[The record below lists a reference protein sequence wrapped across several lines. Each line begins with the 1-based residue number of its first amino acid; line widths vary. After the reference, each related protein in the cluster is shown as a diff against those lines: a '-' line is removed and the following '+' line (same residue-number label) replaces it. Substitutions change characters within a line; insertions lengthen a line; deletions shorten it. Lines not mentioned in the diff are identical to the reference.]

1 MTSGEKRAPSGPMGR
16 RWSKLRR
23 GCAGL
28 LLGSLL
34 GGCAGVV
41 QYTDELPDPQTGRSQ
56 LVTTPATLGGIV
68 GFVVG
73 VPASVAALPIT
84 YSVHRVEQ
92 ARAPLRADLL
102 STLLF
107 PSFVF
112 WRAGTLLL
120 GAPFDALEFLSWRL
134 WTDDLEPT
142 DADREAFERELDRDE
157 LPSYPVEPVYPPPSG
172 DDADWELPPRSRL
185 LG

>member
-1 MTSGEKRAPSGPMGR
+1 MSGGASFRRVVGRAARRALRPLGPVLVFAVA
-16 RWSKLRR
+16 S
-23 GCAGL
+23 
-28 LLGSLL
+28 S
-34 GGCAGVV
+34 GCAGVV

-73 VPASVAALPIT
+73 VPASVVALPVT
-84 YSVHRVEQ
+84 YTVHRVEL

-112 WRAGTLLL
+112 WRAGTLIL
-120 GAPFDALEFLSWRL
+120 GAPFDAVEFLAWRA
-134 WTDDLEPT
+134 WTGPSGPA
-142 DADREAFERELDRDE
+142 DADREAIEREFDRDE
-157 LPSYPVEPVYPPPSG
+157 LPSYPVEPIYPASDG
-172 DDADWELPPRSRL
+172 AGWSLPPRRPL
-185 LG
+185 IR

>member
-1 MTSGEKRAPSGPMGR
+1 MQFGSGFTAV
-16 RWSKLRR
+16 R
-23 GCAGL
+23 GGCVAL
-28 LLGSLL
+28 LLAILC

-56 LVTTPATLGGIV
+56 FVTTPATLGGIV

-84 YSVHRVEQ
+84 FSVHRVEQ

-107 PSFVF
+107 PSFAF
-112 WRAGTLLL
+112 WRAGTLIL
-120 GAPFDALEFLSWRL
+120 GAPFDALEFLTWRV
-134 WTDDLEPT
+134 WTDDMEPT
-142 DADREAFERELDRDE
+142 DADREAFERELDRDD
-157 LPSYPVEPVYPPPSG
+157 LPSYPVEAVYPPSAGG
-172 DDADWELPPRSRL
+172 DGDWELPPRPRL
-185 LG
+185 LR

>member
-1 MTSGEKRAPSGPMGR
+1 MRIGNRFSG
-16 RWSKLRR
+16 LRR
-23 GCAGL
+23 SGAL
-28 LLGSLL
+28 LLLSAVL

-56 LVTTPATLGGIV
+56 FVTTPATLGGIV

-107 PSFVF
+107 PSFVL
-112 WRAGTLLL
+112 WRAGTLIL
-120 GAPFDALEFLSWRL
+120 GAPFDALEFLTWRV
-134 WTDDLEPT
+134 WTDGMEPT
-142 DADREAFERELDRDE
+142 DADREAYERELDRDA
-157 LPSYPVEPVYPPPSG
+157 LPSYPVEPVYPPPEGSDG
-172 DDADWELPPRSRL
+172 DWELPGRSRL
-185 LG
+185 LR